1 MVGSLLHPLHIFT
14 VGLGGGFLIPLLYRL
29 GKIWVAIAFILSLVA
44 MTLISGFCLHSL
56 LYGAPSIDILTGG
69 STPPYSINLRMGLPE
84 GIFVFSVNLI
94 ALFGTCYF
102 VREKYGTMLLYL
114 LLVMGIQGMVMTRD

>member
-29 GKIWVAIAFILSLVA
+29 GKIWVAIAFIISLVA
-44 MTLISGFCLHSL
+44 MTLISGFCLHGL

-84 GIFVFSVNLI
+84 GVFAGVGTVN
-94 ALFGTCYF
+94 
-102 VREKYGTMLLYL
+102 RSEYL
-114 LLVMGIQGMVMTRD
+114 VVSAHGRLSF